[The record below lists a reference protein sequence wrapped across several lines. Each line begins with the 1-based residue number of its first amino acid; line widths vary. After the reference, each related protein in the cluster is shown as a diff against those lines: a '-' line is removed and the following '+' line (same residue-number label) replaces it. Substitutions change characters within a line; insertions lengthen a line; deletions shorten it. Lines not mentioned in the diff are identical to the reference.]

1 MHGLQQQKRSYLRD
15 PGVHSQTEVKPY
27 RTIRAIRDGKDIIQ
41 EVIKDRKIQ
50 IHDKA
55 VGKHLR
61 SLKQPIGETVIG
73 YGDIKDTPRY
83 EGR

>member
-1 MHGLQQQKRSYLRD
+1 
-15 PGVHSQTEVKPY
+15 VKPY
-27 RTIRAIRDGKDIIQ
+27 LTIRAIRDGKDIVQ
-41 EVIKDRKIQ
+41 EVIKERKIQ
-50 IHDKA
+50 IHDKT

-73 YGDIKDTPRY
+73 YGDIEDTPRY